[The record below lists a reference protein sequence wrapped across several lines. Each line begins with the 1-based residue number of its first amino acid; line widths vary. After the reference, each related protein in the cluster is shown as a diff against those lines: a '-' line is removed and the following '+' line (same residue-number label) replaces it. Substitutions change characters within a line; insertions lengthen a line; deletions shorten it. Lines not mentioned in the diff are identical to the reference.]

1 MKKVILAV
9 AVIASLVATQSCK
22 KKKTT
27 DATATTVAPTASISG
42 TLSAEI
48 DLTNTKIDKAAGA
61 TVYLIIDTK
70 DLALNPSSTIT
81 YASTVLK
88 TTTDGSGKF
97 SFANFAIG
105 QKPMNV
111 EIRIGDFETT
121 RTLSAT
127 QTDVHVFKA
136 NAAMVNVFATG
147 AFIQD
152 FTLN

>member
-1 MKKVILAV
+1 MKKVMLVV
-9 AVIASLVATQSCK
+9 AVVASLVATQSCK
-22 KKKTT
+22 KKK
-27 DATATTVAPTASISG
+27 DVVASTTVAPTASISG
-42 TLSAEI
+42 TLSAET

-88 TTTDGSGKF
+88 TTTDGNGKF
-97 SFANFAIG
+97 TFANFAIG

-111 EIRIGDFETT
+111 EIRIGDWETT

-136 NAAMVNVFATG
+136 NSAIVNVFATG